1 LPEESV
7 AKRDYYD
14 VLGVARTASDK
25 EIRNAYRKL
34 ARQHHPDLNPNDK
47 AAEAKFKE
55 ISEAYEVLSDK
66 EKRGKYDHG
75 GLDWQQRE
83 AAERYAAAAANMG
96 GYRTAPTETVYDFDF
111 SSDPDGFGDLF
122 EQLLGGA
129 RTRGG
134 RAAGP
139 RKGRDREYPVA
150 VSLAEA
156 LSGATRTIQIQQ
168 PGGPTQ
174 TLEVKIPAGVA
185 EGSRVR
191 VAGKGGAGANGGPAG
206 DLFLVISVQPD
217 PRFQREGDELHTVV
231 EVPLYR
237 AVLGGEVFV
246 PTPKGGRLALK
257 LPAETQNGQRFRLAG
272 QGMPRLGSQQRGDL
286 YAEISVVLPSKL
298 SDRERELFGELA
310 ALRGR

>member
-1 LPEESV
+1 V
-7 AKRDYYD
+7 ARRDYYD
-14 VLGVARTASDK
+14 QLGVARTASDK

-47 AAEAKFKE
+47 SAEAKFKE

-66 EKRGKYDHG
+66 EKRARYDQG

-83 AAERYAAAAANMG
+83 AAERYASATANVG
-96 GYRTAPTETVYDFDF
+96 GYRTAPTETAYDFDL

-122 EQLLGGA
+122 EQLLGGV

-134 RAAGP
+134 RASGP
-139 RKGRDREYPVA
+139 RKGRDREYPVS

-156 LSGATRTIQIQQ
+156 VSGATRTVTIQQ

-185 EGSRVR
+185 DGSRVR
-191 VAGKGGAGANGGPAG
+191 MAGKGGAGANGGPAG
-206 DLFLVISVQPD
+206 DLYLVISLQPD
-217 PRFQREGDELHTVV
+217 QRFRREGDELHTVV
-231 EVPLYR
+231 EVPLYQ
-237 AVLGGEVFV
+237 ALLGGEVFV

-257 LPAETQNGQRFRLAG
+257 LPPETQNGQRFRLAG
-272 QGMPRLGSQQRGDL
+272 QGLPRLGSQQRGDL
-286 YAEISVVLPSKL
+286 FAEISVVLPSQL
-298 SDRERELFGELA
+298 SERERELFGELA
-310 ALRGR
+310 AIRGR